1 MYMPFFDPTM
11 LLLIPVFIFALW
23 AQAKVKSAFNK
34 WSRVPT
40 SQGITGAAM
49 AKMILEKYGLYKIP
63 VKETEGEL
71 TDNYN
76 PVNKTLNL
84 SESVYSSDSVAAVGI
99 AAHEAGHAI
108 QHNKGYFPLAVRN
121 AIYPVANIGSTLAFP
136 LFFIGLIFGY
146 NKFLM
151 DLGIWLFIGFTAFT
165 VITLPVEFDA
175 SRRAVVLLKNSGYFT
190 TEEIAGVKEVL
201 NAAALTYVAAV
212 LSALVNL
219 IRLLLIRGSDD

>member
-1 MYMPFFDPTM
+1 MYMPFLDPSL

-23 AQAKVKSAFNK
+23 AQTKVKSSFNK
-34 WSRVPT
+34 WAKVQTSR
-40 SQGITGAAM
+40 GISGADM
-49 AKMILEKYGLYKIP
+49 AKLILQNHGINIP
-63 VKETEGEL
+63 IKETPGEL

-76 PVNKTLNL
+76 PIKKSLNL
-84 SESVYSSDSVAAVGI
+84 SKDVYSSTSVAAVGI

-108 QHNKGYFPLAVRN
+108 QHNKGYSPLAIRN
-121 AIYPVANIGSTLAFP
+121 AIFPVANLGSTLAFP
-136 LFFIGLIFGY
+136 LFFLGLIFGY

-165 VITLPVEFDA
+165 VVTLPVEFDA
-175 SRRAVVLLKNSGYFT
+175 SRRAVILLKNSGYFNT
-190 TEEIAGVKEVL
+190 QEIKGVKEVL